1 MLVDKIISCY
11 IILVNTI
18 DNRSEEYMQARR
30 AARELAFILFSQFDK
45 KITNYSKDDLEDIIL
60 KSVRILTSSAS
71 DELKITVG
79 ALLEMKDQIDTYE
92 ADHEINLVRPMGVAN
107 LPVPIPMTSDMSG
120 RIEEMIDIAEKALL
134 ALEIAEFA
142 TLDSQNEV
150 KNYTIAIAEFFQK
163 NYKEVDEL
171 IQKYAKNWNLERL
184 VKMDRDI
191 LRIAIVE
198 LLYVK
203 DAPMKVVVDEAL
215 ELAKKYSTD
224 DSSAFINGILAKVIV
239 DYGLS

>member
-1 MLVDKIISCY
+1 
-11 IILVNTI
+11 
-18 DNRSEEYMQARR
+18 MQARR

-45 KITNYSKDDLEDIIL
+45 KIINYSKDDLEDIIL

-79 ALLEMKDQIDTYE
+79 ALLEMKDYIDTYE
-92 ADHEINLVRPMGVAN
+92 ADHEINLARPMGVSN
-107 LPVPIPMTSDMSG
+107 LPVPVPMTSDMSG

-142 TLDSQNEV
+142 TLDTQNEV
-150 KNYTIAIAEFFQK
+150 KDYAIAIAEFFQK
-163 NYKEVDEL
+163 NHKEVDEL

>member
-1 MLVDKIISCY
+1 
-11 IILVNTI
+11 
-18 DNRSEEYMQARR
+18 MQARR

-45 KITNYSKDDLEDIIL
+45 KITNYSKQDLEDIIL
-60 KSVRILTSSAS
+60 KSVRILTSNAS

-79 ALLEMKDQIDTYE
+79 ALLEMKAQIDDLE
-92 ADHEINLVRPMGVAN
+92 ADHETNIERPIGVQN
-107 LPVPIPMTSDMSG
+107 LPVPLPMTSDMSG
-120 RIEEMIDIAEKALL
+120 RIEEMVNIAEKALM
-134 ALEIAEFA
+134 ALEIAEFT

-150 KNYTIAIAEFFQK
+150 KNYAITIAEFFQK
-163 NYKEVDEL
+163 FNKDIDET

-184 VKMDRDI
+184 VKMDKDI

-215 ELAKKYSTD
+215 ELSKKYSTD
-224 DSSAFINGILAKVIV
+224 DSASFINGILAKVII
-239 DYGLS
+239 DNGIS

>member
-1 MLVDKIISCY
+1 
-11 IILVNTI
+11 
-18 DNRSEEYMQARR
+18 MQARR

-45 KITNYSKDDLEDIIL
+45 KITNYSKQDLEDIIL
-60 KSVRILTSSAS
+60 KSVRILTSNAS

-79 ALLEMKDQIDTYE
+79 ALVEMKAQIDDYE
-92 ADHEINLVRPMGVAN
+92 ADHETNISRPIGTSN
-107 LPVPIPMTSDMSG
+107 LPVPLPMTSDMTG

-134 ALEIAEFA
+134 ALEIAEFT

-150 KNYTIAIAEFFQK
+150 KNYAITIAEFFQK
-163 NYKEVDEL
+163 NNKEVDEI
-171 IQKYAKNWNLERL
+171 IQKYAQNWNIERL
-184 VKMDRDI
+184 VKMDKDI

-203 DAPMKVVVDEAL
+203 DAPMKVVVDEAI

-224 DSSAFINGILAKVIV
+224 DSSSFINGILAKVIV
-239 DYGLS
+239 DYGIQ